1 MPDTRELERLYD
13 THARELFR
21 YFASF
26 VRCEADAED
35 LLMELFA
42 RIVNLALPTDAQ
54 KEKAFLFRS
63 AHNLAIDRL
72 RSQTSRRKT
81 LRAASAETDRE
92 FESGV
97 DQDAGLFSARL
108 FEAMALL
115 PADQRSIVQLKLWD
129 DLTFEQIAG
138 VQSIPANTAASRY
151 RYGIEKLR
159 TLLRPLYEEI
169 QP

>member
-1 MPDTRELERLYD
+1 MADTHELERLYNA
-13 THARELFR
+13 HSGGLFR
-21 YFASF
+21 YFVSF

-42 RIVNLALPTDAQ
+42 RIANQSLPADAGR
-54 KEKAFLFRS
+54 EKALLFRS

-72 RSQTSRRKT
+72 RSQSSRRD
-81 LRAASAETDRE
+81 LLAAVGTEPPRE
-92 FESGV
+92 FEAAMDPDS
-97 DQDAGLFSARL
+97 ALIAARL
-108 FEAMALL
+108 LEALELL
-115 PADQRSIVQLKLWD
+115 PPDQRSIVQLKLWD
-129 DLTFEQIAG
+129 GFTFEQIAG
-138 VQSIPANTAASRY
+138 VQDIPANTAASRY